1 MNGTDMPAVP
11 AQGSE
16 PRAPRKRPRWV
27 RALLWFLLV
36 LVALIVLAVAGLLVA
51 LRTETGSRELWGL
64 AGRLTGGALTG
75 QFEGGT
81 FANGVRLRDV
91 AFVRGDTRIDVT
103 SIDGNW
109 ALAWRLGPGGA
120 RLHVAWL
127 RIGEVQVNLPPA
139 VDEPD
144 DKPATMP
151 QSLELPLTV
160 DVDSLTLQRLTLR
173 RGLLATPATDPMV
186 EITDLAASLHSDGER
201 HRLSLANVG
210 TPYGKLSANAQLGG
224 AAPFPLNAEALLEGS
239 WQKESFSLSARAAGN
254 LESLRADLEATG
266 ERIRARGEADVTPFG
281 TVPFTRLV
289 LRGDRI
295 DPRLF
300 SPSAPQANLSVQADL
315 RPVRPAAAPAPAPA
329 PASAPAASAPA
340 ASVPAAS
347 APPGGAAPGG
357 AAPPAAAP
365 LTVAGPISITN
376 SEAGAIDT
384 GRLPVTTIEASVEL
398 NASAQH
404 VRELRIGLSGDGEIA
419 GSGSLRDG
427 HGGFDLD
434 VRRVDPHALHGALR
448 PMRLSGPVIVRLE
461 PGRQSVALDIGGGPL
476 KLFADARI
484 DAEAVT
490 LAALRVGLAD
500 GSVQAEGRLGL
511 KEQQPFA
518 FKGRIAN
525 LDPSRLADVAR
536 GRINASFDANGT
548 LAEVIR
554 AALDFS
560 IGDSEYAGLPMTGG
574 GKVRVAGKRLLPS
587 EATLSMAGNRADVRG
602 SFGAPGDR
610 LRVAVDAPQLD
621 RLRFGVSGALKLD
634 GDVAG
639 TIERPEVTA
648 TYSAS
653 ALAFGEHRLA
663 SANGSAELR
672 GGLDGP
678 LRFRLDASG
687 YRGPQMGMRTL
698 SARLDGTQANHTFE
712 ASGEGRMRG
721 NPLQLAVAGQGSW
734 QGERWSGTLRTL
746 QETGTF
752 DLRLAQPVTVT
763 AAAQQLVLGA
773 TRLTFGPGTI
783 TIGALDWNR
792 GRIRSNGAIDGLRV
806 AHLLQIM
813 ETVTGDAPP
822 VRSDLVLD
830 GNWNLNLAE
839 TASGFAELRRRGGDL
854 SVNAGRGF
862 TTLGLGQTVLRADI
876 AGGRIQLRGNVE
888 SSRIGSVRVD
898 TFAGLTPTQGVQS
911 VTPASAIGGRVVL
924 DVPKLAAVETLTGPQ
939 YGLEGRLAATLDLAG
954 TVGAPLLTGA
964 VSGDDLGVT
973 LYDQGIRLQNGT
985 IRIAL
990 DRNVI
995 ELRQVVFHGGD
1006 GTLTASGNV
1015 RLGEA
1020 DPTLSA
1026 RIVADRLQLFASP
1039 ERTLVLSGQATMAS
1053 EARQLAIR
1061 GQFRV
1066 DRGLFDLPKA
1076 SAPVLGDDV
1085 VVIRND
1091 DRRRRQLRTE
1101 STPVVPE
1108 SRPTPG
1114 FAPVIDLALDLGSNF
1129 RFRGA
1134 GADLLLAGRL
1144 NVDSEPLTPLRVTG
1158 TVNVVNGTYEAF
1170 GRRLQIVRGVVNFN
1184 GPVNNPNLNIRA
1196 MRLNQEVEAGVEVTG
1211 TVRFPRVRLVS
1222 EPNVPDE
1229 DKLSWLMFGYGAEN
1243 AGTAQQQ
1250 ALSGQ
1255 ALGGA
1260 ALGMLG
1266 SRAGKGVA
1274 QRFGFDEF
1282 SIGPSTAGLTDTQV
1296 VSVGKAV
1303 TEKITVGYEQGLT
1316 SAGNVVKLTW
1326 AFSRRWSLL
1335 ARGGS
1340 INGASLLFN
1349 RRFSSWSALFSGGPA
1364 RRDADRRVNES
1375 DADRPQGAGPAER
1388 ADGGEGSGDATPAV
1402 EPVRR

>member
-16 PRAPRKRPRWV
+16 PRQPRKRSRWV
-27 RALLWFLLV
+27 RALLWLLIALIV
-36 LVALIVLAVAGLLVA
+36 LIVLAVAALLVA

-64 AGRLTGGALTG
+64 AGRLTGGALSG

-81 FANGVRLRDV
+81 FANGVHLRDV
-91 AFVRGDTRIDVT
+91 AFVRDDTRVT
-103 SIDGNW
+103 VDRIDGNW
-109 ALAWRLGPGGA
+109 SLAWRLGPGGA

-127 RIGEVQVNLPPA
+127 RIGEVEVNLPPA
-139 VDEPD
+139 VDKPD
-144 DKPATMP
+144 EKPATMP
-151 QSLELPLTV
+151 DSLSLPLAV
-160 DVDSLTLQRLTLR
+160 DVDSLTMQRLSLR
-173 RGLLATPATDPMV
+173 RGVLAAAAPSPAAAADEPL

-201 HRLSLANVG
+201 HRLSVANVG
-210 TPYGKLSANAQLGG
+210 TPYGKLSVNAQLAGQ
-224 AAPFPLNAEALLEGS
+224 APFPLNAEALLEGS
-239 WQKESFSLSARAAGN
+239 WQKESFSLSARASGN

-281 TVPFTRLV
+281 PVPFTRLS

-300 SPSAPQANLSVQADL
+300 NPSAPQANLSVHADL
-315 RPVRPAAAPAPAPA
+315 RPVRPSAPEVPAA
-329 PASAPAASAPA
+329 PASAPVASVPA

-347 APPGGAAPGG
+347 TPGAPQP
-357 AAPPAAAP
+357 AP
-365 LTVAGPISITN
+365 LTVAGPITITN
-376 SEAGAIDT
+376 SEAGAIDA
-384 GRLPVTTIEASVEL
+384 GRLPVTSIAASVEL
-398 NASAQH
+398 NADAQH
-404 VRELRIGLSGDGEIA
+404 VRDLRVGLTGGGEIA
-419 GSGSLRDG
+419 GSGSLRGG

-484 DAEAVT
+484 DPEAVT
-490 LAALRVGLAD
+490 LAALRVGLGE
-500 GSVQAEGRLGL
+500 GSLQAEGRLGL

-518 FKGRIAN
+518 LKGRIAN

-548 LAEVIR
+548 LADVIR
-554 AALDFS
+554 AALDFTV
-560 IGDSEYAGLPMTGG
+560 GDSEYAGLPMTGG
-574 GKVRVAGKRLLPS
+574 GKVRVEGKRLLPS
-587 EATLSMAGNRADVRG
+587 EATLSMAGNRADLRG

-639 TIERPEVTA
+639 TIERPEVNA
-648 TYSAS
+648 TYSAN

-687 YRGPQMGMRTL
+687 YRGPQLSMRTL
-698 SARLDGTQANHTFE
+698 NARLDGTQANHTFD
-712 ASGEGRMRG
+712 ARGEGRMRG
-721 NPLQLAVAGQGSW
+721 NPLQLAVAGQGAW
-734 QGERWSGTLRTL
+734 QGGRWTGTLRTL

-752 DLRLAQPVTVT
+752 DLRLTEPVAIT
-763 AAAQQLVLGA
+763 AAAQRLVLGS
-773 TRLTFGPGTI
+773 TRLAFGPGTI
-783 TIGALDWNR
+783 SIGALDWDR

-806 AHLLQIM
+806 AHLLQIARA
-813 ETVTGDAPP
+813 VTGEEPP

-830 GNWNLNLAE
+830 GNWNLTLAE

-854 SVNAGRGF
+854 SVNAGRGY
-862 TTLGLGQTVLRADI
+862 TNLGLGQTLLRADI
-876 AGGRIQLRGNVE
+876 AGGRLQLRGNVE

-898 TFAGLTPTQGVQS
+898 TFAGLIPTQGVLS
-911 VTPASAIGGRVVL
+911 VTPGSSIGGRVVL
-924 DVPKLAAVETLTGPQ
+924 DVPRLKAVETLTGPQ
-939 YGLEGRLAATLDLAG
+939 YALEGRLAATLDLAG
-954 TVGAPLLTGA
+954 TVAEPLITGA
-964 VSGDDLGVT
+964 INGDDLGVT

-985 IRIAL
+985 VRIAMN
-990 DRNVI
+990 RNVI
-995 ELRQVVFHGGD
+995 ELQQVRFYGGD
-1006 GTLTASGNV
+1006 GTLTATGSV
-1015 RLGEA
+1015 KLGEA

-1053 EARQLAIR
+1053 EERKLAIR
-1061 GQFRV
+1061 GRFRV
-1066 DRGLFDLPKA
+1066 DRGLFDLPKE

-1085 VVIRND
+1085 VVVRNE
-1091 DRRRRQLRTE
+1091 DRRRRELRTE

-1108 SRPTPG
+1108 AQPTPG
-1114 FAPVIDLALDLGSNF
+1114 FAPLIDLALDLGSNF

-1134 GADLLLAGRL
+1134 GADLLLGGRL
-1144 NVDSEPLTPLRVTG
+1144 NVNSEPLTPLRVTG
-1158 TVNVVNGTYEAF
+1158 TVNVVDGTYEAF

-1184 GPVNNPNLNIRA
+1184 GPVNNPNINIRA

-1250 ALSGQ
+1250 ALSGR
-1255 ALGGA
+1255 AVGGA
-1260 ALGMLG
+1260 ALGILG

-1303 TEKITVGYEQGLT
+1303 TEKITIGYEQGLT
-1316 SAGNVVKLTW
+1316 QAGNVVKLTW

-1349 RRFSSWSALFSGGPA
+1349 RRFSSWSALFSGAPV
-1364 RRDADRRVNES
+1364 RRDADRRDDES
-1375 DADRPQGAGPAER
+1375 RAIQPQDDGAGER
-1388 ADGGEGSGDATPAV
+1388 TDGSPPPGDASPSV
-1402 EPVRR
+1402 EAIRR